1 MRYAEVKS
9 NSSKKEKETTFS
21 ASVSRAPVEYAAVIT
36 KKRPSGNQ
44 VSQAP
49 VDAAEKKT
57 KKHPSGNQVSEA
69 PVEYAA
75 VKKDKKHPSGIP
87 HGPWPMHACIQCV
100 IIHVY

>member
-9 NSSKKEKETTFS
+9 NSSKEKETTFS
-21 ASVSRAPVEYAAVIT
+21 ASVSRTPVEYAAVIT

-44 VSQAP
+44 VS

-75 VKKDKKHPSGIP
+75 IKKAKKDPSGIP
-87 HGPWPMHACIQCV
+87 HGPWPMHACMHTMCH
-100 IIHVY
+100 IHVY